1 MSNIKP
7 VTPVTKDDIVNGSH
21 LFDQLNLLQKNMLF
35 ITTST
40 IRVLK
45 NTVLKDMVIKT
56 YRPTQAIC
64 QLFKFITL
72 NLCGKTEL
80 TKPLET
86 FFSVITRS
94 ILPSD
99 LENISLETFK
109 NLYKNQIREKKLDN
123 TYNDVSDLD
132 EKSVSN
138 LRQNLVTFIN
148 SVSEYYPEI
157 NIKRPIK
164 PLCEISTFVTQ
175 AACEHRYFFVPFV
188 VFMSLLTHFLIP
200 QDIINEIVKS
210 LKISNID
217 RPDMLNA
224 KYGGYKKKRSHTNN
238 NHKNTQKSLK

>member
-7 VTPVTKDDIVNGSH
+7 VTKEDIINGSH
-21 LFDQLNLLQKNMLF
+21 VFDQLNLLQKNMLF
-35 ITTST
+35 ITTGT
-40 IRVLK
+40 IRILK
-45 NTVLKDMVIKT
+45 NTVLKDMVVKT

-72 NLCGKTEL
+72 NLCGMTEL

-86 FFSVITRS
+86 FFSIITRS

-123 TYNDVSDLD
+123 DYEDVSQLD
-132 EKSVSN
+132 EQSVSN
-138 LRQNLVTFIN
+138 LRKNLVTFVN
-148 SVSEYYPEI
+148 SVTEYYPEM
-157 NIKRPIK
+157 NTKRPIK
-164 PLCEISTFVTQ
+164 PLCEISTFITQ

-188 VFMSLLTHFLIP
+188 VFMSLLTHFIIP
-200 QDIINEIVKS
+200 SDIVNEIVKS
-210 LKISNID
+210 LKISNVD

-224 KYGGYKKKRSHTNN
+224 KYGGYKKKSSKT
-238 NHKNTQKSLK
+238 HKSRK